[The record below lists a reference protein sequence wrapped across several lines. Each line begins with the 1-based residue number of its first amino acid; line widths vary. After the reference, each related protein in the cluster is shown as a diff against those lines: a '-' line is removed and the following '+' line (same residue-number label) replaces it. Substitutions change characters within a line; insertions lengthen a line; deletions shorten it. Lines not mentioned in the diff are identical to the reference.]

1 MKIKTS
7 TQALAADEVGGLLKA
22 LASPCRLEIV
32 CRLIEEEQSV
42 GALAAAIG
50 ARESL
55 VSQHLAILRRERIV
69 TARRQG
75 QSMLYAVA
83 SPLARAIVETI
94 ASEYCADSRA
104 TRIERDQTPRRLK
117 EGK

>member
-1 MKIKTS
+1 MKIKT
-7 TQALAADEVGGLLKA
+7 LAVTRTAGEAGGLLKA

-50 ARESL
+50 VRESL

-69 TARRQG
+69 AARRQG

-83 SPLARAIVETI
+83 SPQARAIVETI
-94 ASEYCADSRA
+94 ANEYCADSRT